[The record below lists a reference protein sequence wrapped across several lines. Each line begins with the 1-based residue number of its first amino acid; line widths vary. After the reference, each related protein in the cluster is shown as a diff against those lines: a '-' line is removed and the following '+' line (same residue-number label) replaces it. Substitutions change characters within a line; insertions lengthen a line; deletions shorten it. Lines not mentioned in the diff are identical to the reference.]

1 MIHPQTLLIRDERP
15 DDAAAIAQVTRT
27 AFATAEHSSGTE
39 EFIIA
44 ALRSAG
50 QLSLSLVAQL
60 DGGIIGHVAISPV
73 EISDGARDW
82 YGLGPVSVL
91 PDCQGT
97 GVGSRLIRAS
107 LDRLRASGA
116 RGCVVLGEPSYY
128 GRFGFSAHPAL
139 SLPDVPPAYFQA
151 LGFAGQVP
159 AGTVRYHASFE
170 ATS

>member
-50 QLSLSLVAQL
+50 QLSLSLVAQM
-60 DGGIIGHVAISPV
+60 DGGIVGHVAISPV

-97 GVGSRLIRAS
+97 GVGSRSDSRMPFSCAFSPRSCSAPCTTWCGAQAIFSTCSWPASTFDRSRMSLIR
-107 LDRLRASGA
+107 
-116 RGCVVLGEPSYY
+116 PS
-128 GRFGFSAHPAL
+128 RC
-139 SLPDVPPAYFQA
+139 LPLWWIVS
-151 LGFAGQVP
+151 
-159 AGTVRYHASFE
+159 R
-170 ATS
+170 